1 MTEPEKPQPLDYET
15 PKGKWKPGPLD
26 YLVLTIFCFFM
37 VAPVLFVLIAV
48 LVAGP
53 FVSAATAYWK
63 CQVFFIID
71 AVVSIAAGLAA
82 FRELTRPRGRDH

>member
-1 MTEPEKPQPLDYET
+1 MIQQDKPQRLDYET
-15 PKGKWKPGPLD
+15 SVGKWKPGPLD

-37 VAPVLFVLIAV
+37 VAPLLFVLIAV

-53 FVSAATAYWK
+53 FVSAATAFWK
-63 CQVFFIID
+63 CQVFFVVD
-71 AVVSIAAGLAA
+71 AVVSIASGLAV